1 MHRVISEESFD
12 MDDNIAYEFE
22 PSSSQ
27 SPEEEKGSPKNQNNQ
42 HNNDPNQKNYQQFG
56 FRRHIA

>member
-42 HNNDPNQKNYQQFG
+42 QNNDPNQKNYQ
-56 FRRHIA
+56 